1 MDTQRSGMCLHLS
14 QCATWQ
20 LFPLAWLQVFWEMA
34 RKFCTG
40 CWHIQGHAQTSLLLR
55 GLSVST
61 ELNMYSR
68 LACLMSNINTLI
80 KVTTRYLLYSNVS
93 FVQLICKMA
102 LHFLTINSISTWVD
116 IVLVEYLCAWFWT
129 GLWGKWARLL
139 RDLHSGCRG
148 RAHPQEKETTGHWRR
163 ESWAMLKDC
172 VGNAAR
178 RQQGES
184 LAWRLVQSHSVW
196 GYTVER
202 IPNGDGRGMT
212 GSRNHELSTGAQ
224 A

>member
-1 MDTQRSGMCLHLS
+1 
-14 QCATWQ
+14 
-20 LFPLAWLQVFWEMA
+20 
-34 RKFCTG
+34 
-40 CWHIQGHAQTSLLLR
+40 
-55 GLSVST
+55 
-61 ELNMYSR
+61 
-68 LACLMSNINTLI
+68 
-80 KVTTRYLLYSNVS
+80 
-93 FVQLICKMA
+93 
-102 LHFLTINSISTWVD
+102 
-116 IVLVEYLCAWFWT
+116 
-129 GLWGKWARLL
+129 
-139 RDLHSGCRG
+139 
-148 RAHPQEKETTGHWRR
+148 
-163 ESWAMLKDC
+163 MLKDC